1 MRAGTPDSSQLGE
14 HFFHGGFGGEAVLF
28 AEDGGGAVLDE
39 GVRPAD
45 ADDGGGDAGG
55 ASSTAWP
62 STSVLPGLRRMRSPA
77 LRPDKAG

>member
-1 MRAGTPDSSQLGE
+1 M
-14 HFFHGGFGGEAVLF
+14 LF

-55 ASSTAWP
+55 AELLDHGAAETVHEDVIFKRADDLHFFGDEA
-62 STSVLPGLRRMRSPA
+62 VLPG
-77 LRPDKAG
+77 K